1 MLKLS
6 SAILIL
12 LKRKDCFYK
21 YKKTK
26 YKKIYKFERIV
37 VGLGFR
43 FLIWIATFQIPLYL

>member
-6 SAILIL
+6 STLPILT
-12 LKRKDCFYK
+12 REGNFYN
-21 YKKTK
+21 KKTK

-43 FLIWIATFQIPLYL
+43 FLIWMATFQIPLYL